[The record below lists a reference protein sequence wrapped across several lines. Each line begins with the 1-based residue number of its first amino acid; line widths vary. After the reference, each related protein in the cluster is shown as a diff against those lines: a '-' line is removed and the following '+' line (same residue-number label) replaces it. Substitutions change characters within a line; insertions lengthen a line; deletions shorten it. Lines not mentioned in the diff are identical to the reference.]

1 MHQYPFHLACDLS
14 EFSVASDLE
23 IKKIDPELREKLF
36 GIRDLKKTEKGYSYT
51 SHGLSD
57 VPDAGFLTT
66 ILFSEKISNYVLLTA
81 DSSRANEF
89 NFALKLIGNSSTT
102 LYTGFG
108 ASSSR
113 SYVSLCSYD
122 QKLPPLKIMEREVEL
137 LQKLASQIHNSC
149 REDKKFQILMDTYIH
164 AMFHGIRPAIRF
176 IEFSIILEMLLL
188 PKRNDEKISN
198 RFRLRLT
205 EFMVKYFG
213 RCKKEVRAHGYQIYN
228 TRSNIVHSGEDKD
241 DKLESTTK
249 IAHEYVRMLLTK
261 YLEDKSLFDDKKL
274 DDLCLN

>member
-1 MHQYPFHLACDLS
+1 MHRYPFHLECDLS
-14 EFSVASDLE
+14 EFSVASDLK

-66 ILFSEKISNYVLLTA
+66 ILLNEKISNYVLLTA

-89 NFALKLIGNSSTT
+89 NFALKLIGNSSTS
-102 LYTGFG
+102 LFTGFG
-108 ASSSR
+108 TLSPSR

-122 QKLPPLKIMEREVEL
+122 LALPPLTVTEQEVFSLE
-137 LQKLASQIHNSC
+137 KLISQIHNSC
-149 REDKKFQILMDTYIH
+149 REDKKFQVLMDTYLH
-164 AMFHGIRPAIRF
+164 AMFHGIRSASRF

-188 PKRNDEKISN
+188 PKKGHNLKH
-198 RFRLRLT
+198 RFSLRLAK
-205 EFMVKYFG
+205 FMDKYFE
-213 RCKKEVRAHGYQIYN
+213 CPENDVLEHGKQIYD
-228 TRSNIVHSGEDKD
+228 TRSSIVHSGEDRYN
-241 DKLESTTK
+241 KLEFTTK
-249 IAHEYVRMLLTK
+249 IAHEYVRRLLTK

-274 DDLCLN
+274 DDL